1 MSGFVSVDCTVY
13 PYECDAFGHLNEA
26 AFLALFERARW
37 ESLARG
43 PGMDLFRRNG
53 VWPAVRRAS
62 IEYRAAAYPGDV
74 LRVEFDVTHHGTT
87 SFAMRH
93 VATRLGDQ
101 TLVSEV
107 ELVFVCIDREG
118 RSTPIPDEIRSLL
131 GPRLPPP
138 PAS

>member
-1 MSGFVSVDCTVY
+1 MTAFVTVDCTVY

-43 PGMDLFRRNG
+43 PGMDVFRRHG

-62 IEYRAAAYPGDV
+62 IDYRAAVYPGDV
-74 LRVEFDVTHHGTT
+74 LRVATVVTHHGTT
-87 SFAMRH
+87 SFTMRH
-93 VATRLGDQ
+93 VATRVADER
-101 TLVSEV
+101 LVSEA
-107 ELVFVCIDREG
+107 ELVFVCIDRAG
-118 RSTPIPDEIRSLL
+118 RSTAIPEEIRRLL

-138 PAS
+138 PGP